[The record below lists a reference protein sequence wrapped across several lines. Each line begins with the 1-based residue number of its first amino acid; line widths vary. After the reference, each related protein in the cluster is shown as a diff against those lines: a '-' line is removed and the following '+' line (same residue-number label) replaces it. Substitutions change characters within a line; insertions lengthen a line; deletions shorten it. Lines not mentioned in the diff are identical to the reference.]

1 MAKDITVVL
10 NQIQR
15 VEGVSS
21 ILVVDREGLLIAE
34 TGSRSN
40 NGAPVEKLASAF
52 AVAIHNFEQS
62 AGDIGDVEQVIVE
75 KENEDKLMMWVN
87 EKYILAVVT
96 EKQANLG
103 MVRMEM
109 REAIESLNELL
120 LT

>member
-1 MAKDITVVL
+1 M
-10 NQIQR
+10 
-15 VEGVSS
+15 
-21 ILVVDREGLLIAE
+21 
-34 TGSRSN
+34 
-40 NGAPVEKLASAF
+40 
-52 AVAIHNFEQS
+52 
-62 AGDIGDVEQVIVE
+62 IVE